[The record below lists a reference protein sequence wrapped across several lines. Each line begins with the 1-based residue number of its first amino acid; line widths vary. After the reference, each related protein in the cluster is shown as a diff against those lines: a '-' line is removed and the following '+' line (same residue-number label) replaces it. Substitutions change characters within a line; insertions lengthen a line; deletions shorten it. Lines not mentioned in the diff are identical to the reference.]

1 MRYLQRFAILLF
13 MISLGFYSNAQE
25 KKKLTFDDILKWN
38 RITEKEISS
47 DGNLVAYK
55 QEPWKGN
62 SVLKVVRKDGSGL
75 LTLTG
80 GTDIQITDDS
90 EFVIARVEP
99 HTDTIRQLKLKGT
112 KNEDLPMAQLLV
124 FNAETGNKTMVDNL
138 KSFKVPEKW
147 SGWIAYQTKTE
158 VEKDTTKEA
167 EKPKM
172 ESKKNGFALTV
183 NNLYGDSEEFPF
195 VTEYVFAKEEK
206 VLVFASTGDG
216 EDFKAGVYH
225 YDLSDGN
232 VTPVMTGRAKYKQLS
247 YNDDGSLLAFVSDS
261 TSTKEEKDFS
271 LYLWKGEGQAHE
283 IVHGNNK
290 AMPENWT
297 VSENGKIHFSGS
309 EERMF
314 FGTAP
319 IPPEKDTT
327 KLEEEIPKLDVWH
340 WNEPVLHS
348 VQLNNRKENLEK
360 SYMAV
365 YHLEKD
371 KMVQLETEK
380 YTGISLI
387 NEGDADKVLAW
398 SYLPYGVRRM
408 WEGYPYHQDFYLV
421 DIQTGEAKMFKKD
434 CRAWPSASPEGNYI
448 YWYNAKDTS
457 WVTYDV
463 ESGKEY
469 IVTTPGTVQSAN
481 ELHDTPNLA
490 YSYGTA
496 GWLEN
501 DEALLVYDRYDL
513 WKVDPENREKPVNLT
528 LNGRKTN
535 TEYRL
540 VDYRTDDEKKKG
552 LDASE
557 TFHFHGHNVVTRAD
571 GYYEKKLKKAGAPE
585 KLISGKFKLREPLKA
600 EEDET
605 YLYTKET
612 FKKFPDLLI
621 TENFQKSRKISNANP
636 QQEEFKW
643 GTTEL
648 YSWIS
653 ADGKKLEGLLV
664 KPEDFDPNKKYPLI
678 VNFYEKSSQG
688 LYNHRVPELDRSTVG
703 YHYYTS
709 NDYIIFNPDV
719 YYSTGYPG
727 EDAFNCVMTGIT
739 QLISE
744 GFIDKDHI
752 AAQGHSWG
760 GYQVAYLAT
769 QTDLFAAIES
779 GAPVSNMFSAYG
791 GIRGWSGRNRS
802 FQYENTQSRI
812 GESIWEAPLRYLENS
827 PIFWADKIKTPLLIM
842 HNEKDGAVPFSQG
855 VEFFIALRRLRKP
868 AWLLNYNE
876 ADHWPTKIRDKHDF
890 QIRMAQFFDHYLKE
904 KPMPEWMKEGIP
916 AVEKGTNMG
925 YELLE

>member
-1 MRYLQRFAILLF
+1 MV
-13 MISLGFYSNAQE
+13 SLGFSSHAQN
-25 KKKLTFDDILKWN
+25 KKLTFDDILKWN

-47 DGNLVAYK
+47 DGSVIAYK
-55 QEPWKGN
+55 LEPWKGTA
-62 SVLKVVRKDGSGL
+62 VLKVVKKNGAGL
-75 LTLTG
+75 LTQSG
-80 GTDIQITDDS
+80 GTDIHITNDS

-99 HTDTIRQLKLKGT
+99 HEDTIRQLKIKGT
-112 KNEDLPMAQLLV
+112 KKEDLPMDQLLI
-124 FNAETGNKTMVDNL
+124 FNAESGNKKLVENL

-167 EKPKM
+167 EKLKK

-183 NNLYGDSEEFPF
+183 NNLSSDSEKFPF
-195 VTEYVFAKEEK
+195 VTEYVFAKEEQ
-206 VLVFASTGDG
+206 LLAFASTGDDDG
-216 EDFKAGVYH
+216 FEAGVYH
-225 YDLSDGN
+225 YDLSDGT
-232 VTPVMTGRAKYKQLS
+232 VKPIMTGKAKYKQLT
-247 YNDDGSLLAFVSDS
+247 YNEDGSILSFVSDS
-261 TSTKEEKDFS
+261 TTTKEARDFS
-271 LYLWKGEGQAHE
+271 LYLWRGEGQADE
-283 IVHGNNK
+283 IVHGSNE
-290 AMPENWT
+290 AMPGNWT
-297 VSENGKIHFSGS
+297 VSENGEIRFSKS
-309 EERMF
+309 EERLF

-348 VQLNNRKENLEK
+348 VQLNNRKENLKK

-365 YHLEKD
+365 YHLDQD
-371 KMVQLETEK
+371 KMVQLGREDF
-380 YTGISLI
+380 TGISLI

-408 WEGYPYHQDFYLV
+408 WEGYPYHHDFYLV
-421 DIQTGEAKMFKKD
+421 DMQSGKAKMFKKD
-434 CRAWPSASPEGNYI
+434 CRAWPDVSPEGNYI
-448 YWYNAKDTS
+448 FWYNAQDTS
-457 WVTYDV
+457 WVTYDID
-463 ESGKEY
+463 SGKEY
-469 IVTTPGTVQSAN
+469 TVTKPKTVQSAN

-490 YSYGTA
+490 YPYGTA
-496 GWLEN
+496 GWLES

-528 LNGRKTN
+528 QNGRKTN

-540 VDYRTDDEKKKG
+540 VDYRTEEEQKKG
-552 LDASE
+552 MDASG
-557 TFHFHGHNVVTRAD
+557 TYHFHGHNVVTRAD
-571 GYYEKKLKKAGAPE
+571 GYYEKKLKKVEAPE
-585 KLISGKFKLREPLKA
+585 KLISGKFKLREPVKA
-600 EEDET
+600 KEDET
-605 YLYTKET
+605 YLYTMET
-612 FKKFPDLLI
+612 FQQFPDLLI
-621 TENFQKSRKISNANP
+621 TENFRKSKQISHANP

-648 YSWIS
+648 YSWFS

-688 LYNHRVPELDRSTVG
+688 LYNHRIPELDRSTVG

-719 YYSTGYPG
+719 YYGTGYPG
-727 EDAFNCVMTGIT
+727 EDAFNCVMTGVT
-739 QLISE
+739 QLIKE
-744 GFIDKDHI
+744 GFIDKEHI

-802 FQYENTQSRI
+802 FQYEHTQSRI
-812 GESIWEAPLRYLENS
+812 GKSIWEAPLRYLENS
-827 PIFWADKIKTPLLIM
+827 PLFWADKIETPLLIM

-855 VEFFIALRRLRKP
+855 VEFFIALRRLQKP

-916 AVEKGTNMG
+916 AVEKRTNMG
-925 YELLE
+925 YELLK

>member
-1 MRYLQRFAILLF
+1 MRNFQTLAILLF
-13 MISLGFYSNAQE
+13 MITLSLTSAAQE
-25 KKKLTFDDILKWN
+25 KKKLSFDDILKWN
-38 RITEKEISS
+38 RITEKDISA
-47 DGNLVAYK
+47 DGSVVAYK
-55 QEPWKGN
+55 LEPWKGTP
-62 SVLKVVRKDGSGL
+62 VLKVVRKDGSEL
-75 LTLTG
+75 LTKTG
-80 GTDIQITDDS
+80 GTDISITNES
-90 EFVIARVEP
+90 KFVIARVAP
-99 HTDTIRQLKLKGT
+99 HEDTIRQLKLKGT
-112 KNEDLPMAQLLV
+112 KKEDLPMDRLLV
-124 FNAETGNKTMVDNL
+124 FNAESGNKTMVENL

-158 VEKDTTKEA
+158 VEKDTTKET
-167 EKPKM
+167 EKQKK

-183 NNLYGDSEEFPF
+183 QKLSGDLEEFPF
-195 VTEYVFAKEEK
+195 VTEYVFAKEEQ
-206 VLVFASTGDG
+206 LLAFTSTGDDEG
-216 EDFKAGVYH
+216 FEPGVYH
-225 YDLSDGN
+225 YDLSGGN
-232 VTPVMTGRAKYKQLS
+232 VTPVMTGKAKYKQLTLR
-247 YNDDGSLLAFVSDS
+247 NDGSMLAFVSDS
-261 TSTKEEKDFS
+261 TTTDEDRDFS
-271 LYLWKGEGQAHE
+271 LYLWKGEGQASE

-290 AMPENWT
+290 GMPENWT
-297 VSENGKIHFSGS
+297 VSENGEIRFSKS
-309 EERMF
+309 EERIF
-314 FGTAP
+314 FGTTP
-319 IPPEKDTT
+319 MRPEKDTT

-348 VQLNNRKENLEK
+348 VQLNNRKENLKK

-365 YHLEKD
+365 YHLNKD
-371 KMVQLETEK
+371 KMVQLETK
-380 YTGISLI
+380 DFTGISLI
-387 NEGDADKVLAW
+387 DEGDADKVLAW

-408 WEGYPYHQDFYLV
+408 WEGYPYHHDFYLV
-421 DIQTGEAKMFKKD
+421 DMQTGKAKMFKKD
-434 CRAWPSASPEGNYI
+434 CRAWPDVSPGGNYI
-448 YWYNAKDTS
+448 FWYNAKDTI
-457 WVTYDV
+457 WITYNIETGREYTVTNP
-463 ESGKEY
+463 E
-469 IVTTPGTVQSAN
+469 TVQSAR
-481 ELHDTPNLA
+481 ELHDTPNLP
-490 YSYGTA
+490 YTYGSP
-496 GWLEN
+496 GWLED

-528 LNGRKTN
+528 QNGRKTN

-540 VDYRTDDEKKKG
+540 VDYRSDEEKKKG

-600 EEDET
+600 EEDQT

-612 FKKFPDLLI
+612 FQQFPDLLI
-621 TENFQKSRKISNANP
+621 TKSFRKSRQITHANP

-648 YSWIS
+648 YSWFS

-703 YHYYTS
+703 YHLYTS

-719 YYSTGYPG
+719 YYDTGYPG
-727 EDAFNCVMTGIT
+727 EDAFNCVMTGVT

-802 FQYENTQSRI
+802 FQYEHTQSRI

-827 PIFWADKIKTPLLIM
+827 PLFWADKIETPLLIM
-842 HNEKDGAVPFSQG
+842 HNEQDGAVPFSQG

-904 KPMPEWMKEGIP
+904 KSMPEWMKEGIP

-925 YELLE
+925 YELLK